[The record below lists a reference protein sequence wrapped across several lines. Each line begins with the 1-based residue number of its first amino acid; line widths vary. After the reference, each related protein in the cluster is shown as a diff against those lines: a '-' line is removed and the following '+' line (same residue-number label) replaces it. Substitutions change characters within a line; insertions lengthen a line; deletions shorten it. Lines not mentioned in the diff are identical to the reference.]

1 MDLRAR
7 RTHTRQDHPE
17 IVRALQARDLPLVQE
32 LMSRHID
39 HHFDHIIELTRL
51 GYAEI
56 YMGNALADY
65 AEARLSNGSTAT
77 DTSTFPTNRKTA

>member
-1 MDLRAR
+1 MG
-7 RTHTRQDHPE
+7 H
-17 IVRALQARDLPLVQE
+17 
-32 LMSRHID
+32 HID

-65 AEARLSNGSTAT
+65 AEARLTDAGAPAAESVTALKSTVKP
-77 DTSTFPTNRKTA
+77 DIESTVTPTVNPHIKPHRNLS